1 MVLAL
6 LARTH
11 PCLAQPSPVI
21 DPKPV
26 ATDHQMLHKYVW
38 STLGVEGALSATVG
52 SAIDQ
57 WRNSGVAG
65 WRSDWP
71 RRIVRHMVSGSIG
84 HT

>member
-57 WRNSGVAG
+57 WRNST
-65 WRSDWP
+65 
-71 RRIVRHMVSGSIG
+71 RRWLAL
-84 HT
+84 